1 MASLTEP
8 DVQHFQQLLAKRR
21 EELRWLVHDALI
33 ESKRNDYIELAGA
46 VHDAG
51 EEAVANL
58 LSEMDLSQLGREVE
72 ELGDVEAA
80 LERIKDGTFGK
91 CADCGD
97 AIDRERLA
105 AYPTAKRCI
114 ACQTRRETAKR
125 GGRDATPSL

>member
-8 DVQHFQQLLAKRR
+8 DVQRFQQLLAKRR

-80 LERIKDGTFGK
+80 LERIRDGTFGK

>member
-1 MASLTEP
+1 MASLTEQ
-8 DVQHFQQLLAKRR
+8 DVQRFQQLLAKRR
-21 EELRWLVHDALI
+21 EDLRWLVHDALI

-51 EEAVANL
+51 EEAVASL
-58 LSEMDLSQLGREVE
+58 LNEMDLSQLRREVE

-80 LERIKDGTFGK
+80 LERIRDGTFGK

-114 ACQTRRETAKR
+114 TCQTRRETARR

>member
-8 DVQHFQQLLAKRR
+8 DVQRFQQLLAKRR

-80 LERIKDGTFGK
+80 LERIRDGTFGK
-91 CADCGD
+91 CTDCGD